1 MEGHLVLD
9 SEISLKEAHDIS
21 KKVEESLRKEF
32 GTETQISLHLEPEDD
47 AE

>member
-1 MEGHLVLD
+1 MEGHLVLHSD
-9 SEISLKEAHDIS
+9 ISLKEAHNIS

-32 GTETQISLHLEPEDD
+32 GPETQISLHLEPEDD